1 MWTCSNSSPTRFP
14 RFTKADW
21 IPGWVSPCTSP
32 ADKVATAGG
41 PGDGVVGLVIVDFGV
56 GDNRVVGVGA
66 RVEVGVG
73 VRVGAGVGA
82 WASVGLGG
90 IVAGV
95 VSGVA
100 RVGARVCAGVGARV
114 GTRFG
119 ARVGL
124 GISTAWVHPAAAS
137 RTKRPSFRSGFKILF
152 SPKRALI
159 FRIRADSSIQGTTG
173 LKRLC

>member
-1 MWTCSNSSPTRFP
+1 M
-14 RFTKADW
+14 
-21 IPGWVSPCTSP
+21 SPCTS
-32 ADKVATAGG
+32 ATDKVATPGSS
-41 PGDGVVGLVIVDFGV
+41 GDGVGGLVTVDFGV
-56 GDNRVVGVGA
+56 GDKLVVGVGA

-73 VRVGAGVGA
+73 VRVGAGVG
-82 WASVGLGG
+82 ASVGLGG

-100 RVGARVCAGVGARV
+100 RVGARVGVGVGARVGGRVGARV
-114 GTRFG
+114 GTRVG

-124 GISTAWVHPAAAS
+124 GISTAWVHPAAAN

-159 FRIRADSSIQGTTG
+159 IGDVG
-173 LKRLC
+173 